1 MAYATKADIEALH
14 GAAFLQTLVAADL
27 DLDTAVATACAA
39 ASDEMDSYLAQRFRL
54 PFETAPAILRT
65 WCVDVACWRL
75 AGTAAQMSEEIRK
88 RAERVLAIL
97 KDIAGGRAQLPGAPS
112 PSGDAAGEEAAASAD
127 GAAFVSRKRRWG
139 GEGGLL

>member
-14 GAAFLQTLVAADL
+14 GAAFLETLVAADL
-27 DLDTAVATACAA
+27 DLTTAVATACDA
-39 ASDEMDSYLAQRFRL
+39 ASAEMDSYLGQRFPL
-54 PFETAPAILRT
+54 PLAVAPPILKT

-97 KDIAGGRAQLPGAPS
+97 K
-112 PSGDAAGEEAAASAD
+112 
-127 GAAFVSRKRRWG
+127 
-139 GEGGLL
+139 